1 MNLEALLNIL
11 EPSPVNIFNFNEN
24 MHRNYS
30 FFHVHVIRIFNAP
43 LIIICGD
50 YFLLIHVV
58 PMATGRTIT
67 FLDTPGHA
75 AFSAMRSRGV
85 NVTDIIVLVIAA
97 NDGIMPQT
105 LECIEMAQEAKGI
118 IGREILSKEGRLE
131 TELQSY

>member
-24 MHRNYS
+24 MHSNYS